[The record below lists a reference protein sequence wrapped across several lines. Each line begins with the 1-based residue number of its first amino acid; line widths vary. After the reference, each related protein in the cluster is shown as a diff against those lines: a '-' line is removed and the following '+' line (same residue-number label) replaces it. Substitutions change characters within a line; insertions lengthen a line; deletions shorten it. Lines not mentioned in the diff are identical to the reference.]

1 MNGNEKRKKLKR
13 KQILMTA
20 QKLFFSQGYKQTSI
34 AEISKEAGASQVTL
48 YKYFPSKIALAREV
62 VVFMIRDGYAQ
73 YFQKLADSS
82 KTFMQKVESMTEGS
96 VSMSGEMDND
106 FFQFMVD
113 EFQGKN
119 GDTRVMNEYEAMK
132 RKFWKTLLD
141 QGRAEN
147 VISDQITDEGAMIY
161 LDMYVRYV
169 MNPNGVSYKN
179 AMQMKKHAQE
189 LVHMFFYGILG
200 K

>member
-1 MNGNEKRKKLKR
+1 MNGNEKRKKLKQ
-13 KQILMTA
+13 KQILTAA
-20 QKLFFSQGYKQTSI
+20 QKLFFTQGFKKTSI
-34 AEISKEAGASQVTL
+34 AEIAKEAGASQVTL
-48 YKYFPSKIALAREV
+48 YKYFPSKIALARAV
-62 VVFMIRDGYAQ
+62 VVLLIKDGYAQ
-73 YFQKLADSS
+73 YFQQLADSS
-82 KTFMQKVESMTEGS
+82 MTFTQKVESMTDGS

-119 GDTRVMNEYEAMK
+119 GDTKVMEEYESLK
-132 RKFWKTLLD
+132 HKFWKALLT
-141 QGRAEN
+141 QGRKEH

-169 MNPNGVSYKN
+169 MNPNGVSYQN
-179 AMQMKKHAQE
+179 AMQMKRHAKE

>member
-1 MNGNEKRKKLKR
+1 MNGNEKRKKLKQ
-13 KQILMTA
+13 KQILTAA
-20 QKLFFSQGYKQTSI
+20 QKLFFTQGFKKTSI
-34 AEISKEAGASQVTL
+34 AEIAKEAGASQVTL
-48 YKYFPSKIALAREV
+48 YKYFPSKIALARAV
-62 VVFMIRDGYAQ
+62 VVLLIKDGYAQ
-73 YFQKLADSS
+73 YFQQLADSS
-82 KTFMQKVESMTEGS
+82 MTFTQKVESMTDGS

-119 GDTRVMNEYEAMK
+119 GDTKVMEEYESLK
-132 RKFWKTLLD
+132 HKFWKALLT
-141 QGRAEN
+141 QGRKEH

-169 MNPNGVSYKN
+169 MNPNGVSYQN
-179 AMQMKKHAQE
+179 AMQMKRHAKE
-189 LVHMFFYGILG
+189 LVHMFFYRILG